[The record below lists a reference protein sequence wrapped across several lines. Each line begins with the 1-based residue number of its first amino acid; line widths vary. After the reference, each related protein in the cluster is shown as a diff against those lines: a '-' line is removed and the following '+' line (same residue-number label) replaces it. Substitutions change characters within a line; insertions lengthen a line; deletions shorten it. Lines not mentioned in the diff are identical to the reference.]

1 MRKKIVDGVSWVG
14 KIDWELR
21 TAHGKEYSTH
31 KGTSYNAYLIED
43 EKTALIDTVW
53 EPYADEFVTNLQQE
67 IDLNKIDYV
76 ICNHAE
82 PDHSGALPA
91 LMKHIPDTPIYCT
104 KQATMSL
111 PGHYQQDW
119 NFKPVT
125 TGDILSLGKNTLTFH
140 PIPMVHWPDS
150 MMTHLSG
157 KNILFSNDAFGQHFA
172 SEQLFNDLVD
182 QCTLYEE
189 AIKYYAN
196 ILTPFNSIIKTRLEN
211 FIAAKLPVDLIAT
224 SHGILWR
231 DKPEQIIETYLKWC
245 DSYQEDQITI
255 IYDTMYNAT
264 KHMAESIA
272 EGILE
277 QSPKTQ
283 VKLFHAVK
291 GDKNDILTE
300 VFRSKAVLLGS
311 PTFNKGPLA
320 SLSTFLEEFNG
331 LKFTNKKAC
340 AFTSY
345 GWSGEAAREM
355 IAQLESAGFE
365 ITGEG
370 FRVNWRMSES
380 ERKAARKFGQEFAKA
395 INLPSADESDA
406 RFFYN

>member
-67 IDLNKIDYV
+67 IDLDKIDYV

-91 LMKHIPDTPIYCT
+91 LMKHIPNTPIYCT

-125 TGDILSLGKNTLTFH
+125 TGDTLSLGKNTLTFH

-172 SEQLFNDLVD
+172 NEQLFNDLVD

-196 ILTPFNSIIKTRLEN
+196 ILTPFNSIIKTRLQN
-211 FIAAKLPVDLIAT
+211 FIATKLPVNLIAT

-245 DSYQEDQITI
+245 DNYQEDQITI

-264 KHMAESIA
+264 KHMAEAIA
-272 EGILE
+272 EGILQ
-277 QSPKTQ
+277 QSPQTQ

-331 LKFTNKKAC
+331 LKFINKKAC

-345 GWSGEAAREM
+345 GWSGEAAKEM
-355 IAQLESAGFE
+355 ISQLESAGFE

-380 ERKAARKFGQEFAKA
+380 EKKAARKFGQEFAKA
-395 INLPSADESDA
+395 INRPSANESEA

>member
-43 EKTALIDTVW
+43 EKIALIDTVW

-67 IDLNKIDYV
+67 IDLNKIDYI

-111 PGHYQQDW
+111 PGHYHQDW
-119 NFKPVT
+119 NFQPVNA
-125 TGDILSLGKNTLTFH
+125 GDTLSLGKNTLSFH

-157 KNILFSNDAFGQHFA
+157 KNILFSNDAFGQHYA
-172 SEQLFNDLVD
+172 NEQLFNDLVD

-196 ILTPFNSIIKTRLEN
+196 ILTPFNSIIKTRLQN
-211 FIAAKLPVDLIAT
+211 FLAAKLPVDLIAT

-245 DSYQEDQITI
+245 DNYQEDQITI

-264 KHMAESIA
+264 KHMAETIA
-272 EGILE
+272 EGILQ
-277 QSPKTQ
+277 QSPQTQ

-345 GWSGEAAREM
+345 GWSGEAAKEM
-355 IAQLESAGFE
+355 ISQLESAGFE

-380 ERKAARKFGQEFAKA
+380 EKKAARKFGQEFAKA
-395 INLPSADESDA
+395 VNRPPADESEA